1 MRPINRRTFLRSAGQ
16 TAALASVAQVS
27 AAASGRVA
35 ILSDPA
41 DPLLA
46 APAVRWAASELKT
59 SIENKGTGCAV
70 VHSIGDA
77 GDFQFA
83 IRLGGERSALAA
95 EAFRLAPAA
104 TAGKP
109 GIQVSASDVR
119 GYVYAITE
127 MADRVRYGGDPVP
140 ALTLRNAIDEKPA
153 NPVRSIARAFVD
165 DVEDKPWF
173 YDRAFWRDY
182 LTALA
187 TQRFNRF
194 SLTLGLGYDFPRE
207 VVGDY
212 LHFPYPYLLEVPGY
226 DVHAVPLDDA
236 ERDRNMET
244 LKFIVEETSLRGLD
258 FQLGIWTHAYQWTDS
273 PHSQHHI
280 VGLTPE
286 THAAYCRDAL
296 ALLLKTCPSIRG
308 LTLRVHG
315 ESGIPEGSYDFWQT
329 VFDGI
334 VHAGR
339 PIEIDMHAKGIDS
352 RMIGIGLRTGMPIK
366 ISPKYWA
373 EHMGLGY
380 HQAAIRELEMPRA
393 DDPND
398 KLFKLSNGS
407 RRFLRYGYGDLFQ
420 EDRKYGVL
428 FRMWPGTQR
437 MLLWGDPAAAAAFG
451 HASHFCGAS
460 GVELCEPLFFKG
472 REGTG
477 LPGGRCG
484 YLDASLKPKF
494 DWEKYAYTYR
504 IWGQHLYNP
513 QADPAQWRRYLH
525 GTFAGAG
532 PAVEASLAHASRV
545 LPMLTTA
552 HQPSASNRGYWVE
565 LPVNMPMVEGGAPV
579 PYSDTP
585 TPKRFGTVSA
595 LDPQMF
601 ASIEE
606 YTADILAGRRSGKYS
621 PVEVAQFFEDSA
633 AAAEASLEN
642 AAAAA
647 PSKRD
652 PEFRRVQEDVLI
664 QIGLAR
670 FYAAK
675 LRAGMLFDLSR
686 RTGNSEAHTKAVDYY
701 RKARDT
707 WASMAERAR
716 GVYVPDLTYG
726 QTHVRRGH
734 WTDRLP
740 AIEQDLAAVEA
751 ARFDTDSGSAERLSA
766 AMTDVT
772 GRPVRPAFE
781 CAHNPQRSFEAG
793 KAVPLQISFNSGAP
807 ASVRLWYRQV
817 NQAER
822 WKSVEMDRN
831 GAAFVAGIPADYT
844 SSPFHIEYFFE
855 LRKSDLDVT
864 MYPGFNAAFANQP
877 YFVLLRS

>member
-1 MRPINRRTFLRSAGQ
+1 MKPIPRRTFLRRAGQ
-16 TAALASVAQVS
+16 ATALASVGRAS
-27 AAASGRVA
+27 AASGR
-35 ILSDPA
+35 ILLISDPA
-41 DPLLA
+41 DTLIASPT
-46 APAVRWAASELKT
+46 VQWAASELR
-59 SIENKGTGCAV
+59 SAIESKGLQCAMV
-70 VHSIGDA
+70 RSASEA

-83 IRLGGERSALAA
+83 VNMASEKTALAPD
-95 EAFRLAPAA
+95 AFRLAPAA
-104 TAGKP
+104 LQGKP
-109 GIQVSASDVR
+109 GLRASASDAR

-127 MADRVRYGGDPVP
+127 LADRVRHGANPVT
-140 ALTLRNAIDEKPA
+140 ALTLNAALDEKPA
-153 NPVRSIARAFVD
+153 NKVRSIARAFVD

-173 YDRAFWRDY
+173 YDRTFWREY
-182 LTALA
+182 LTALV

-212 LHFPYPYLLEVPGY
+212 LHFPYPYLLSVPGY
-226 DVHAVPLDDA
+226 NVHAVPLDDS
-236 ERDRNMET
+236 ERNRNLEA
-244 LKFIVEETSLRGLD
+244 LKFIVEETALRGLD

-273 PHSQHHI
+273 PHARHHI
-280 VGLTPE
+280 DGLTPE
-286 THAAYCRDAL
+286 THAPYCRDAL

-315 ESGIPEGSYDFWQT
+315 ESGIPEGSYDFWRT
-329 VFDGI
+329 VFEGI
-334 VHAGR
+334 VRAGR
-339 PIEIDMHAKGIDS
+339 PVEIDMHAKGIDS
-352 RMIGIGLRTGMPIK
+352 RMIEIGMRTGMPLK

-380 HQAAIRELEMPRA
+380 QQAAIRELEMPQK
-393 DDPND
+393 DDPSE
-398 KLFKLSNGS
+398 KLFRLSNGS

-420 EDRKYGVL
+420 DGRKYDVL

-437 MLLWGDPAAAAAFG
+437 MLLWGDPATAAAYG

-484 YLDASLKPKF
+484 YLDASLKPKA
-494 DWEKYAYTYR
+494 DWQKYAYTYR
-504 IWGQHLYNP
+504 VWGQLLYNP
-513 QADPAQWRRYLH
+513 KADPGQWRRYLNT
-525 GTFAGAG
+525 TFGAAA
-532 PAVEASLAHASRV
+532 PSVETSLAHASRV

-565 LPVNMPMVEGGAPV
+565 IPANMPIAEGGAPV
-579 PYSDTP
+579 PYADTP

-606 YTADILAGRRSGKYS
+606 YTEGILARQRSGKYS

-633 AAAEASLEN
+633 ATADTALEK
-642 AAAAA
+642 AAA
-647 PSKRD
+647 SVGSRRD
-652 PEFRRVQEDVLI
+652 PEFRRVEEDVRI

-675 LRAGMLFDLSR
+675 LRAGILFDIYR
-686 RTGNSEAHTKAVDYY
+686 RTGSSEAHQQAVAYY

-716 GVYVPDLTYG
+716 GVYVADLTYG
-726 QTHVRRGH
+726 ETRVRRGH
-734 WTDRLP
+734 WMDRLP
-740 AIEQDLAAVEA
+740 AIGQDLAAVEA
-751 ARFDTDSGSAERLSA
+751 ARFETGAGGAERTRA
-766 AMTDVT
+766 AISDAT
-772 GRPVRPAFE
+772 GKPSRPAFE
-781 CAHNPQRSFEAG
+781 CAHNPPRKFEAN
-793 KAVPLQISFNSGAP
+793 KAAPVTISFRNEAP
-807 ASVRLWYRQV
+807 ASVRLYYRQL

-822 WKSVEMDRN
+822 WKSVTMDRN
-831 GAAFVAGIPADYT
+831 GRSFEASIPAPYT
-844 SSPFHIEYFFE
+844 DSPFGLQYYFE
-855 LRKSDLDVT
+855 LRKSDESAGL
-864 MYPGFNAAFANQP
+864 YPGFNTTFANQP
-877 YFVLLRS
+877 YFVLLKS